1 MIDTKAATESP
12 TGNKRHRWLPWAV
25 GLGLAAAIAIGGL
38 IWFFFAGEPPA
49 EVDLTETI
57 SAVDESVP
65 VETTDGI
72 EGQWTVDTTVGDFTV
87 TEKTTATFAGF
98 RVEEVLE
105 SIGSTTAVGRT
116 PGVSGTIEIAGITL
130 TSAEI
135 LVDMTSIESDQARRE
150 DAIQKALGTGSN
162 PEATFRLTES
172 IDLGEDAASGEVV
185 DAVATGELTVNG
197 VTNIV
202 QIPLQAQLV
211 DGMILIT
218 GSTEVRFA
226 DYSVTA
232 PSAPVVVSVEDT
244 GILEFQFWL
253 SR

>member
-38 IWFFFAGEPPA
+38 IWFFAGEPPV
-49 EVDLTETI
+49 EVDLTETV
-57 SAVDESVP
+57 SAVEESVP

-87 TEKTTATFAGF
+87 TEETTATFAGF

-105 SIGSTTAVGRT
+105 SIGSATAVGRT
-116 PGVSGTIEIAGITL
+116 PGVSGSIEIAGTTL
-130 TSAEI
+130 SSAQI

-150 DAIQKALGTGSN
+150 DAIQRALGTGAN
-162 PEATFRLTES
+162 PEATFALTES
-172 IDLGEDAASGEVV
+172 VELGEQAASGEVV